1 MTNLRRSCHI
11 PITCTVIGDKF
22 TIYGNQGQQT
32 KMGKNTMYATDH
44 TQSEDL
50 SMVLST
56 EKDVYVYGSSEVFA
70 IKTIHGPEPCQ
81 GQLLVIRTCF
91 KVTEYAPR
99 QQVDSRIVP
108 RPCQHTRK

>member
-22 TIYGNQGQQT
+22 TIYGNQERWERTQCILLITLSQQ
-32 KMGKNTMYATDH
+32 N
-44 TQSEDL
+44 L

-56 EKDVYVYGSSEVFA
+56 EKDVYVYGSTEVFA

-81 GQLLVIRTCF
+81 SQLLVTG
-91 KVTEYAPR
+91 TY
-99 QQVDSRIVP
+99 
-108 RPCQHTRK
+108 